1 VLSTLLYMD
10 NKIPEVKGI
19 SSIRFG
25 SIIFLLRLTGIPFKM
40 KKISTLYAIYMIT
53 VISCTCTTYVG
64 MFVDVYIHR
73 DDLGHV
79 MTNIRGSIGFANVL
93 WMFFYCR

>member
-1 VLSTLLYMD
+1 MD
-10 NKIPEVKGI
+10 NEIPELKGI
-19 SSIRFG
+19 SNSRFG
-25 SIIFLLRLTGIPFKM
+25 SIIFLLRLAGIPLKM
-40 KKISTLYAIYMIT
+40 KKMSTLYAVYM
-53 VISCTCTTYVG
+53 VIVVSSTCTTVLG

-79 MTNIRGSIGFANVL
+79 MTNSRISIGLTNVL

>member
-1 VLSTLLYMD
+1 MD
-10 NKIPEVKGI
+10 NEVTKVKGM
-19 SSIRFG
+19 SNSRFG
-25 SIIFLLRLTGIPFKM
+25 SIIFLLRLAGIPFKM
-40 KKISTLYAIYMIT
+40 KKMSTLYAIYMIT
-53 VISCTCTTYVG
+53 AISCTCTTVVG

-79 MTNIRGSIGFANVL
+79 MTNSRISIGLTNVL